1 MARIYLAHITVYDPA
16 IPGEVVL
23 RYCSGRGFVTGT
35 DAAKRPSGVAAHIA
49 YLPRI
54 KQPANLRRDVFSR
67 GTTGGESSVGY
78 GELVLNNGDGALDDY
93 IDYGIDGREIEIIV
107 GDMDPYSV
115 PVYSTV
121 MRGTMEMASINRR
134 EVSIRIRD
142 RQQELKVPVQTNK
155 YAGNNSLPNGLEGV
169 AGDVKGLPKPLTFGQ
184 VFNVPPVFVNT
195 SRLIYQVNDGAIS
208 TVDAVYD
215 RGVSLTK
222 GADYTSQSD
231 METNAPLAGNYR
243 AWPAGGYFRLGSSA
257 TGQVTADVTQGV
269 AASDRTAAQILKSL
283 ALRIGIVSGDISSAD
298 VTALDATNN
307 AVCGIWLDSEQH
319 ASAAMDDI
327 ANSVGAWWGFDSLGV
342 LRMKQL
348 TIPSGTPV
356 IELTETEILSIDRI
370 ESNDDGHG
378 IPAWRSK
385 MDYRKFWLVQD
396 SDLAGSV
403 TDARR
408 GELRQEYRRVT
419 DSDSSVKTKH
429 LLSADLEFQ
438 TLLIDATAAAT
449 ENTRRLTMYKTRRD
463 RFEVSAALT
472 ANMAAGV
479 DLGCVVK
486 LTHPRFGLSGGK
498 LFRVL
503 GMLHDLETNRC
514 NLTVWG

>member
-1 MARIYLAHITVYDPA
+1 M
-16 IPGEVVL
+16 
-23 RYCSGRGFVTGT
+23 
-35 DAAKRPSGVAAHIA
+35 
-49 YLPRI
+49 
-54 KQPANLRRDVFSR
+54 
-67 GTTGGESSVGY
+67 
-78 GELVLNNGDGALDDY
+78 
-93 IDYGIDGREIEIIV
+93 
-107 GDMDPYSV
+107 
-115 PVYSTV
+115 
-121 MRGTMEMASINRR
+121 
-134 EVSIRIRD
+134 
-142 RQQELKVPVQTNK
+142 
-155 YAGNNSLPNGLEGV
+155 
-169 AGDVKGLPKPLTFGQ
+169 
-184 VFNVPPVFVNT
+184 PPVFVNT